1 MMHQVVVMYFI
12 QHYLCP
18 LLFICNFILDANV
31 DIAGPDDEEEE
42 EFFEAEP
49 LPILGRCKALYT
61 FEGTF
66 HTISTI
72 SFHE

>member
-1 MMHQVVVMYFI
+1 M
-12 QHYLCP
+12 
-18 LLFICNFILDANV
+18 NFILDANV

-66 HTISTI
+66 HTILTI

>member
-1 MMHQVVVMYFI
+1 M
-12 QHYLCP
+12 
-18 LLFICNFILDANV
+18 NFILDANV

-66 HTISTI
+66 HTLSTI

>member
-1 MMHQVVVMYFI
+1 MMHQAVSSS
-12 QHYLCP
+12 LNSKCG
-18 LLFICNFILDANV
+18 LFYSSVNFFLDANV

-66 HTISTI
+66 HTLSTI

>member
-1 MMHQVVVMYFI
+1 MILSFNI
-12 QHYLCP
+12 KCA
-18 LLFICNFILDANV
+18 LFYSSVNFVLDANV

-61 FEGTF
+61 FEGKFNTLF
-66 HTISTI
+66 SISY
-72 SFHE
+72 HE

>member
-1 MMHQVVVMYFI
+1 MNFKCG
-12 QHYLCP
+12 LF
-18 LLFICNFILDANV
+18 LLISKIILDANV

-61 FEGTF
+61 FEGTHYTLF
-66 HTISTI
+66 TI

>member
-1 MMHQVVVMYFI
+1 MK
-12 QHYLCP
+12 CA
-18 LLFICNFILDANV
+18 LFYSSVNFVLDANV

-61 FEGTF
+61 FEGKF
-66 HTISTI
+66 HT
-72 SFHE
+72 

>member
-1 MMHQVVVMYFI
+1 M
-12 QHYLCP
+12 
-18 LLFICNFILDANV
+18 NFILDANV

-66 HTISTI
+66 YTLFTI

>member
-1 MMHQVVVMYFI
+1 MHQVVVNTSFNI
-12 QHYLCP
+12 KCA
-18 LLFICNFILDANV
+18 LFYSSVNFVLDANV

-61 FEGTF
+61 FEGTHYTLF
-66 HTISTI
+66 TI